1 VKYTPNGGKIKLS
14 ISEKATNQNKVGA
27 YEVVFEDNGIGMSPE
42 YVEKIFEPFSRA
54 EDHRVSKIQG
64 TGLGMTIARNIVR
77 MMGGDIKVESTQ
89 GKGTKF
95 TVLMFLELQDEEKPN
110 YEKFIDLP
118 ILVADDDKVCCEA
131 ACNILDEIGMKSE
144 GVLTG
149 GEAVTRV
156 EQRHAMEDDFFA
168 VILDW
173 QMPEMDGVETAR
185 RIRAIMGDEI
195 PIIILS
201 AFDWEDIEQEA
212 RRAGVNAFISK
223 PLFKSRMVN
232 LFQTLMGDVHPEDK
246 TAPLIEFEKID
257 MKGKRVLLVEDN
269 ELNAEIATEILQMT
283 GIEVEQ
289 ARNGAEAVDRFM
301 EIPDDYYDIVLM
313 DIQMPV
319 MNGYEATRAIRAL
332 DRAYAKA
339 VPIIAMTANAFA
351 EDVHAAKSA
360 GMNAHISKPLDL
372 DVLARIL
379 TKWLG

>member
-1 VKYTPNGGKIKLS
+1 
-14 ISEKATNQNKVGA
+14 
-27 YEVVFEDNGIGMSPE
+27 
-42 YVEKIFEPFSRA
+42 
-54 EDHRVSKIQG
+54 
-64 TGLGMTIARNIVR
+64 
-77 MMGGDIKVESTQ
+77 
-89 GKGTKF
+89 
-95 TVLMFLELQDEEKPN
+95 
-110 YEKFIDLP
+110 
-118 ILVADDDKVCCEA
+118 
-131 ACNILDEIGMKSE
+131 
-144 GVLTG
+144 
-149 GEAVTRV
+149 
-156 EQRHAMEDDFFA
+156 
-168 VILDW
+168 
-173 QMPEMDGVETAR
+173 MPEMDGVETAR